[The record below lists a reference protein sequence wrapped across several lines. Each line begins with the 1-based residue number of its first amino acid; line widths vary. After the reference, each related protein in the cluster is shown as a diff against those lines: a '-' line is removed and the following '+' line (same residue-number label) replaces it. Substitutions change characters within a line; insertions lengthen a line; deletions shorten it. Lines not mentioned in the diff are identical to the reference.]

1 MEQCQPVWPT
11 TSVGH
16 PQQHLHVT
24 QYISDYLGFKI
35 MVEVTIYEINPVFNP
50 TLQKTTFMVVGK
62 IDSVK
67 EEYEFNSDNADKLYA
82 SDEKTVIGYQKLMTI
97 LTRLDDKPIF
107 VELKF
112 NQTLNGGQIAGLYS
126 QVTSN
131 IGRLTPSISTLL
143 TTPLLSGTLSSE
155 SPL

>member
-1 MEQCQPVWPT
+1 
-11 TSVGH
+11 
-16 PQQHLHVT
+16 
-24 QYISDYLGFKI
+24 

-50 TLQKTTFMVVGK
+50 TLQRTTFMVVGK

-67 EEYEFNSDNADKLYA
+67 EEYEFNSDSADKLYA
-82 SDEKTVIGYQKLMTI
+82 SDGESVIGYQKLMTI

-126 QVTSN
+126 QVPTRL
-131 IGRLTPSISTLL
+131 GRPTPSTSTSPI
-143 TTPLLSGTLSSE
+143 TPLLSDTLSLE
-155 SPL
+155 SPSWLSSSTSTGSSRSPNTKPS